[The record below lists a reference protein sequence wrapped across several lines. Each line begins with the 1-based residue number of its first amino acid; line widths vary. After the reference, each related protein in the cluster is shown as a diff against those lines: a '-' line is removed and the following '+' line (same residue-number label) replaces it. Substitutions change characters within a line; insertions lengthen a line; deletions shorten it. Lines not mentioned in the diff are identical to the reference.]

1 MRLCPAVLL
10 TPLGC
15 AVPISILYSKH
26 RPPVNSLESA
36 LTSYS
41 QLTENTATLSPAE
54 SALTQLSPATPLEC
68 ALTKNM
74 GGGDLSIPIQNRPLA
89 ALLKFFLFT
98 SLRTLLRFFALRKNS
113 TLFFSIVSALFRKK
127 HRGVGYPFLLSS
139 RLAPREAT

>member
-1 MRLCPAVLL
+1 MRPRHAVLL
-10 TPLGC
+10 TPLESADPVC
-15 AVPISILYSKH
+15 LLISIIH
-26 RPPVNSLESA
+26 APVTPLESA
-36 LTSYS
+36 LTSPS